1 MNLQVE
7 KKDGRLQP
15 FDRSKIAAG
24 LIRSGASVEEAENIA
39 SQVETWAQT
48 NNVNGVLKSL
58 DLRAKVLEV
67 LKTVNEAVAI
77 AFENYQKPQAEPEAE
92 LPGVEEPTDQQPQ
105 A

>member
-7 KKDGRLQP
+7 KKNGSLQP

-24 LIRSGASVEEAENIA
+24 LIRSGATVEEAENVA
-39 SQVETWAQT
+39 SQAETWAQT
-48 NNVNGVLKSL
+48 NNANGIIKSL

-77 AFENYQKPQAEPEAE
+77 AFENYQKPQAEVPVVEQPQE
-92 LPGVEEPTDQQPQ
+92 SPEEPQ